1 MKFAFAAF
9 FLLISRIAAECPN
22 SCSGH
27 GVCGAHDMCSCYR
40 NWMSSDCSQRVCQF
54 GNSFVD
60 SPLGDLNADNDITGP
75 ATTVVFN
82 SDRWKYGTQEQY
94 PEMKTAGG
102 TALTNNAHEYFECS
116 NKGSCN
122 RETGD
127 CECYTGY
134 EGAAC
139 QRASCPVNSDGETCS
154 GHGVCK
160 SAKDLAHSYYNNTY
174 NLWDKDM
181 TMGCHCDGGFYGPDC
196 SQRQCKVGVDPLFG
210 NDGRYPS
217 FANWTFMFSATT
229 SSSTLVGN
237 YTIILEDNY
246 GETWETAPIDI
257 DATCATIISRF
268 EELPNNAFHNV
279 LCRLREDTIGAGSAS
294 PGQTNDRV
302 DEPIYDTARFD
313 YTKFTLVFPTRPG
326 YMLAPRVNKFT
337 DGYRPTLASTADPND
352 MIIRVYKNGFQ
363 GEDVDLA
370 PTRCE
375 GIYVTLAIN
384 TGASDSFTEI
394 IPPDAASISAFK
406 TCLSDGDGDWS
417 NNIGVENWDRGTP
430 KHPHLVRLGNLH
442 QFVNNGYSTD
452 ADETYYKQV
461 SYEFD
466 DSSTP
471 ISYICDKLNSDPNRF
486 NEISTRGNNVVA
498 KVCASLNPPRVY
510 ALVIY
515 DESDD
520 KFKTYNQLAL
530 DYDTNARFSVFTS
543 ANTIQV
549 VSYET
554 TAVTAESGWNALQK
568 TKSQFNPYFHTSHAS
583 SIAATDMSCEGRPDA
598 TSDGYDNICLNV
610 NDEVF
615 IVEMPTFN
623 SADADCGATGVAG
636 HNEDDN
642 SCILAELT
650 TAKFQCNPIYLN
662 KYKVTKIAV
671 EPLTNKEYAGNQ
683 PALSFPYTDNVDNA
697 GQRSIVS
704 LDGGMNAQYIDGT
717 CNAFVYKVLYNY
729 TQYPATAGYDYVS
742 ECSGRGTCDTETGLC
757 ECFPGY
763 TNDNCDTQSAL
774 VQ

>member
-40 NWMSSDCSQRVCQF
+40 NWMAADCSQRVCQY

-60 SPLGDLNADNDITGP
+60 SPKGDLDASNTITGP
-75 ATTVVFN
+75 GTTVVVN
-82 SDRWKYGTQEQY
+82 SDRWKYGTQEMY

-102 TALTNNAHEYFECS
+102 TALPNGNAHEYFECS

-122 RETGD
+122 RETGE

-174 NLWDKDM
+174 DLWDKDM
-181 TMGCHCDGGFYGPDC
+181 TMGCHCDGGFDGPDC
-196 SQRQCKVGVDPLFG
+196 SQRKCKVGVDPLFT

-217 FANWTFMFSATT
+217 FANWTFMFSTT
-229 SSSTLVGN
+229 TVGTNYKIVGN
-237 YTIILEDNY
+237 YTIILEDVF

-268 EELPNNAFHNV
+268 EELPNNAFNNV
-279 LCRLREDTIGAGSAS
+279 LCRLREDTSKDGSAVGHS
-294 PGQTNDRV
+294 TSKWQ
-302 DEPIYDTARFD
+302 EPIADTARFD
-313 YTKFTLVFPTRPG
+313 HTKFTLVFPTRPG

-337 DGYRPTLASTADPND
+337 DGYRPTLASTAPTND
-352 MIIRVYKNGFQ
+352 MMIRVYKNGYQ

-375 GIYVTLAIN
+375 GIYVTLLN
-384 TGASDSFTEI
+384 DVNSASDSFTQI
-394 IPPDAASISAFK
+394 IPSDASAFK

-430 KHPHLVRLGNLH
+430 KHPHLIRLGNLH
-442 QFVNNGYSTD
+442 QYANNGYSTD
-452 ADETYYKQV
+452 ADDTYYKQTV
-461 SYEFD
+461 FKFD

-471 ISYICDKLNSDPNRF
+471 ISYICDKLNSDPHRF
-486 NEISTRGNNVVA
+486 SEINTRGSNVVA
-498 KVCASLNPPRVY
+498 KVCAAINPPRVY

-515 DESDD
+515 DGV
-520 KFKTYNQLAL
+520 KFKTYNQLGL
-530 DYDTNARFSVFTS
+530 DYDTNAKFSVFTS
-543 ANTIQV
+543 PNTIQI

-554 TAVTAESGWNALQK
+554 TAVTAEASWTAKQK
-568 TKSQFNPYFHTSHAS
+568 VLAQFNPYFHTSHAS
-583 SIAATDMSCEGRPDA
+583 SVAATDMSCEGRPDA
-598 TSDGYDNICLNV
+598 TSNGYDNICLNV
-610 NDEVF
+610 NDEIF
-615 IVEMPTFN
+615 IAQMPTFN
-623 SADADCGATGVAG
+623 SGDSDCGATGVAG
-636 HNEDDN
+636 HNEDSA
-642 SCILAELT
+642 SCIGSALT
-650 TAKFQCNPIYLN
+650 TTQFQCNPIYLN
-662 KYKVTKIAV
+662 KYRVTKLAV
-671 EPLTNKEYAGNQ
+671 EPLNNEAYAGNQ
-683 PALSFPYTDNVDNA
+683 PVLSFPYAESADLA

-717 CNAFVYKVLYNY
+717 CQASV
-729 TQYPATAGYDYVS
+729 
-742 ECSGRGTCDTETGLC
+742 
-757 ECFPGY
+757 
-763 TNDNCDTQSAL
+763 
-774 VQ
+774 

>member
-40 NWMSSDCSQRVCQF
+40 NWMAADCSQRVCQY

-60 SPLGDLNADNDITGP
+60 SPKGDLDASNTITSN
-75 ATTVVFN
+75 TVVVN
-82 SDRWKYGTQEQY
+82 SDRWKYGTQEMY

-122 RETGD
+122 RETGE

-174 NLWDKDM
+174 DLWDKDM
-181 TMGCHCDGGFYGPDC
+181 TMGCHCDGGFDGPDC
-196 SQRQCKVGVDPLFG
+196 SQRKCKVGVDPLFT

-217 FANWTFMFSATT
+217 FANWTFMFSTINSG
-229 SSSTLVGN
+229 SSLVGN
-237 YTIILEDNY
+237 YTIILEDVF

-257 DATCATIISRF
+257 DATCATIISKF
-268 EELPNNAFHNV
+268 EELPNNAFNNV
-279 LCRLREDTIGAGSAS
+279 LCRLREDTVKDGSAV
-294 PGQTNDRV
+294 GHQTVRTQ
-302 DEPIYDTARFD
+302 EPIDDTARYD
-313 YTKFTLVFPTRPG
+313 HTKFTLFFPTRPG

-337 DGYRPTLASTADPND
+337 DGSRPTLASTRTAGND
-352 MIIRVYKNGFQ
+352 MMIRVYKNGYQ

-375 GIYVTLAIN
+375 GIYVTLQVD
-384 TGASDSFTEI
+384 TGASDSFTKI
-394 IPPDAASISAFK
+394 TPSDASAFK

-430 KHPHLVRLGNLH
+430 KHPHLIRLGNLH
-442 QFVNNGYSTD
+442 QYYNNDFSTD
-452 ADETYYKQV
+452 ADETYYKQAY
-461 SYEFD
+461 YELD
-466 DSSTP
+466 DTSTP
-471 ISYICDKLNSDPNRF
+471 ISYICDKLNSDSSRF
-486 NEISTRGNNVVA
+486 AGIDASNV
-498 KVCASLNPPRVY
+498 KTKLCAAINPPRVY

-515 DESDD
+515 DETDD
-520 KFKTYNQLAL
+520 TFKTYNQLGL
-530 DYDTNARFSVFTS
+530 DYEATARFSVFTS
-543 ANTIQV
+543 ANTIQI

-554 TAVTAESGWNALQK
+554 TAVTAESGWTAKEKVLA
-568 TKSQFNPYFHTSHAS
+568 QFNPYFHTSHGFNV
-583 SIAATDMSCEGRPDA
+583 AATDMSCEGRPDS
-598 TSDGYDNICLNV
+598 TSNGYDNICLNV
-610 NDEVF
+610 NDEIF
-615 IVEMPTFN
+615 IAEMPTFN
-623 SADADCGATGVAG
+623 SGDGDCGATGVAG
-636 HNEDDN
+636 HNEDSD
-642 SCILAELT
+642 SCIGTRLT
-650 TAKFQCNPIYLN
+650 TAEFQCNPIYLN

-671 EPLTNKEYAGNQ
+671 EPLTSEAYAGNQ
-683 PALSFPYTDNVDNA
+683 PALSFPYAGGHDLA

-717 CNAFVYKVLYNY
+717 CQASVYKVLYNY
-729 TQYPATAGYDYVS
+729 TEYPATAGYDYVS